1 MERLAFVGLGAM
13 GSPMAKRLVGAGF
26 ELKVFDV
33 LDERTHPLVELGAA
47 STASLREAAEGTEA
61 LVLMVANAEQA
72 EGVLF
77 GEGGAAEALP
87 EGAAVVV
94 MSTIGP
100 EAVRELADALAER
113 GLRTMDAPVS
123 GGVARAEKGDLLI
136 MAGGPE
142 DLFEELRPVL
152 GAMGSS
158 IVHCGV
164 RAGDGQAVKL
174 VNQLLCGVHI
184 AAAAEALAY
193 AEALGLD
200 SRFVF
205 ETIRHGAANSFM
217 LEDRGERMLNE
228 EFVPPRVL
236 WTSSSRTW
244 AWYARLP
251 RSGTSRLRCP
261 PQRWSCIWQV
271 MRRAWAPRTTPGS
284 SACSGSGLPRAS
296 KGWKWTRCARWNS
309 QSHCR
314 IRQSRVWLRYL
325 IAGQ

>member
-13 GSPMAKRLVGAGF
+13 GSPMAKRLVGVGF

-33 LDERTHPLVELGAA
+33 LDERTHPLIELGAVSA
-47 STASLREAAEGTEA
+47 ASLGEVAEGTEA

-77 GEGGAAEALP
+77 GERGAAEALP

-113 GLRTMDAPVS
+113 GLRTLDAPVS

-152 GAMGSS
+152 RAMGSS
-158 IVHCGV
+158 VAHCGARV
-164 RAGDGQAVKL
+164 GDGQAVKL

-184 AAAAEALAY
+184 AAAGEALAY
-193 AEALGLD
+193 AEALDLD
-200 SRFVF
+200 PRFVF

-228 EFVPPRVL
+228 EFVPPKSALDIFVKDMSLVRK
-236 WTSSSRTW
+236 T
-244 AWYARLP
+244 AEEQ
-251 RSGTSRLRCP
+251 GFE
-261 PQRWSCIWQV
+261 
-271 MRRAWAPRTTPGS
+271 TPLS
-284 SACSGSGLPRAS
+284 SAALELYLAGKEAGMGTEDDSGVIRMFRQRSA
-296 KGWKWTRCARWNS
+296 KGK
-309 QSHCR
+309 
-314 IRQSRVWLRYL
+314 
-325 IAGQ
+325 

>member
-1 MERLAFVGLGAM
+1 
-13 GSPMAKRLVGAGF
+13 
-26 ELKVFDV
+26 
-33 LDERTHPLVELGAA
+33 
-47 STASLREAAEGTEA
+47 
-61 LVLMVANAEQA
+61 MVANAEQA

-77 GEGGAAEALP
+77 GEGGAAEALS

-113 GLRTMDAPVS
+113 GLRTLDAPVS

-158 IVHCGV
+158 VAHCGARV
-164 RAGDGQAVKL
+164 GDGQAVKL

-200 SRFVF
+200 PRFVF
-205 ETIRHGAANSFM
+205 EAIRHGAANSFM
-217 LEDRGERMLNE
+217 LQDRGERMLKE
-228 EFVPPRVL
+228 EFVPPKSALDIFVKDMGLVRKAAEE
-236 WTSSSRTW
+236 R
-244 AWYARLP
+244 
-251 RSGTSRLRCP
+251 GFE
-261 PQRWSCIWQV
+261 
-271 MRRAWAPRTTPGS
+271 TPLS
-284 SACSGSGLPRAS
+284 SAALELYLAGKEAGLGNEDDSGI
-296 KGWKWTRCARWNS
+296 
-309 QSHCR
+309 
-314 IRQSRVWLRYL
+314 IRMFRQR
-325 IAGQ
+325 

>member
-33 LDERTHPLVELGAA
+33 LDERTHPLIELGAVSA
-47 STASLREAAEGTEA
+47 ANLGEAAEGTEVI
-61 LVLMVANAEQA
+61 VLMVANAEQA

-77 GEGGAAEALP
+77 GEGGAAESLP

-100 EAVRELADALAER
+100 EAVRQLADALAER
-113 GLRTMDAPVS
+113 GLRTLDAPVS

-142 DLFEELRPVL
+142 DLFEALRPVL
-152 GAMGSS
+152 GAMGTS
-158 IVHCGV
+158 VAHCGPRV
-164 RAGDGQAVKL
+164 GDGQAVKL

-193 AEALGLD
+193 AEALDLD
-200 SRFVF
+200 PRFVF

-217 LEDRGERMLNE
+217 LEDRGKRMLEE
-228 EFVPPRVL
+228 EFVPPKSALDIFVKDMGLVRNAAEK
-236 WTSSSRTW
+236 R
-244 AWYARLP
+244 
-251 RSGTSRLRCP
+251 GFE
-261 PQRWSCIWQV
+261 
-271 MRRAWAPRTTPGS
+271 TPLS
-284 SACSGSGLPRAS
+284 SAALELYLAGKVAGLGTEDDSGV
-296 KGWKWTRCARWNS
+296 
-309 QSHCR
+309 
-314 IRQSRVWLRYL
+314 IRVFRQRS
-325 IAGQ
+325 A

>member
-1 MERLAFVGLGAM
+1 LDRKGDVAVERLGFVGLGAM
-13 GSPMAKRLVGAGF
+13 GFPMAMRLRSAGF

-33 LDERTHPLVELGAA
+33 LAERTRPLVELGAT
-47 STASLREAAEGTEA
+47 STASAKEAAQGSQA

-72 EGVLF
+72 KGVLF
-77 GEGGAAEALP
+77 GEGDAAKTLP

-100 EAVRELADALAER
+100 KAVRELAEELAGR
-113 GLRTMDAPVS
+113 GLRTLDAPVS

-158 IVHCGV
+158 VVHCGPRV
-164 RAGDGQAVKL
+164 GDGQAVKL

-184 AAAAEALAY
+184 AAAGEALAY

-200 SRFVF
+200 PRFVF

-217 LEDRGERMLNE
+217 LEDRGERMLESEFIPPKSALDIFVKDIGLVCKAAE
-228 EFVPPRVL
+228 EQGFETPLASAALRLYLAGRDAGLGAEDDSGVIRVFRH
-236 WTSSSRTW
+236 RT
-244 AWYARLP
+244 A
-251 RSGTSRLRCP
+251 
-261 PQRWSCIWQV
+261 
-271 MRRAWAPRTTPGS
+271 
-284 SACSGSGLPRAS
+284 SA
-296 KGWKWTRCARWNS
+296 
-309 QSHCR
+309 
-314 IRQSRVWLRYL
+314 
-325 IAGQ
+325 